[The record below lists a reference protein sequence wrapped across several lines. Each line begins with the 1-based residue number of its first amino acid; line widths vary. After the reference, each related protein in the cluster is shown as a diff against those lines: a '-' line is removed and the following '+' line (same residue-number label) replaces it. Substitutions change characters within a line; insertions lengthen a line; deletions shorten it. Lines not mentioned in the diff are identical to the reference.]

1 MADDSKKVSELV
13 VTTSLSAND
22 RLVVLTNPASSPNV
36 QTITVSNFANTV
48 AAKLIMNTT
57 PASNTSNGVA
67 GQIAYS
73 NSYIY
78 VCIASNTWARA
89 ALTSSW

>member
-22 RLVVLTNPASSPNV
+22 RLVVLTNVSSAPNV
-36 QTITVSNFANTV
+36 QTITASNFANTV
-48 AAKLIMNTT
+48 AAKLIVNTA

-73 NSYIY
+73 NSFIY
-78 VCIASNTWARA
+78 VCIANNTWARA
-89 ALTSSW
+89 SLNSSW